1 MALHLQNLYGSLLR
15 LKLFIDD
22 ASRLNQDRLT
32 MEEIRKILLD
42 EKEKIG
48 LEIKSRQ
55 INQFNTE
62 RDVGDEVDNS
72 VVEQERELNLLLQ
85 DREKQHLEA
94 IEEALQRIETG
105 EYGFCDEC
113 GDQIDQKR
121 LMVMPLAQLC
131 ITCQQNEE
139 RLGNISSFAR
149 LPQQSSA
156 MRDD

>member
-1 MALHLQNLYGSLLR
+1 
-15 LKLFIDD
+15 
-22 ASRLNQDRLT
+22 
-32 MEEIRKILLD
+32 MEEIRKILLE

-48 LEIKSRQ
+48 VEIKSKQ
-55 INQFNTE
+55 LNLSDIE

-72 VVEQERELNLLLQ
+72 MVEQERELNLLLQ

-139 RLGNISSFAR
+139 RLGNINSFSR
-149 LPQQSSA
+149 LPQQNYSI
-156 MRDD
+156 RDD

>member
-1 MALHLQNLYGSLLR
+1 
-15 LKLFIDD
+15 
-22 ASRLNQDRLT
+22 
-32 MEEIRKILLD
+32 MEEIRKILLE

-48 LEIKSRQ
+48 VEIKSKQ
-55 INQFNTE
+55 LNLSDIE

-72 VVEQERELNLLLQ
+72 MVEQERELNLLLQ

-121 LMVMPLAQLC
+121 LMVIPLAQLC

-139 RLGNISSFAR
+139 RHGNINSFSR
-149 LPQQSSA
+149 LPQQTYS

>member
-1 MALHLQNLYGSLLR
+1 
-15 LKLFIDD
+15 
-22 ASRLNQDRLT
+22 
-32 MEEIRKILLD
+32 MEEIRKILLE

-48 LEIKSRQ
+48 VEIKSKQ
-55 INQFNTE
+55 LNLSDIE

-72 VVEQERELNLLLQ
+72 MVEQERELNLLLQ
-85 DREKQHLEA
+85 GREKQHLEA

-121 LMVMPLAQLC
+121 LMVIPLAQLC

-139 RLGNISSFAR
+139 RLGNINSFSR
-149 LPQQSSA
+149 LPQQTFS

>member
-1 MALHLQNLYGSLLR
+1 
-15 LKLFIDD
+15 
-22 ASRLNQDRLT
+22 
-32 MEEIRKILLD
+32 MEEIRKILLE

-48 LEIKSRQ
+48 VEIKSKQ
-55 INQFNTE
+55 LNFSDIE

-72 VVEQERELNLLLQ
+72 MVEQERELNLLLQ

-139 RLGNISSFAR
+139 RLGNINSFSR
-149 LPQQSSA
+149 LPQQTYSL
-156 MRDD
+156 RDD

>member
-1 MALHLQNLYGSLLR
+1 
-15 LKLFIDD
+15 
-22 ASRLNQDRLT
+22 
-32 MEEIRKILLD
+32 MEEIRKILLE

-48 LEIKSRQ
+48 VEIKSKQ
-55 INQFNTE
+55 LNLSDIE

-72 VVEQERELNLLLQ
+72 MVEQERELNLLLQ

-121 LMVMPLAQLC
+121 LMVIPLAQLC

-139 RLGNISSFAR
+139 RLGNISSFSR
-149 LPQQSSA
+149 LPQQTYS
-156 MRDD
+156 MKDD

>member
-1 MALHLQNLYGSLLR
+1 
-15 LKLFIDD
+15 
-22 ASRLNQDRLT
+22 

-48 LEIKSRQ
+48 QEFKSRQ
-55 INQFNTE
+55 INQFNVE

-139 RLGNISSFAR
+139 RLGNISSFSR

>member
-1 MALHLQNLYGSLLR
+1 
-15 LKLFIDD
+15 
-22 ASRLNQDRLT
+22 
-32 MEEIRKILLD
+32 MEEIRKILLE

-48 LEIKSRQ
+48 VEIKSKQ
-55 INQFNTE
+55 LDLSDIE

-72 VVEQERELNLLLQ
+72 MVEQERELNLLLQ

-121 LMVMPLAQLC
+121 LIVMPLAQLC

-139 RLGNISSFAR
+139 RLGNINSFSR

-156 MRDD
+156 IRDD

>member
-1 MALHLQNLYGSLLR
+1 MTTTVLR
-15 LKLFIDD
+15 AVRLVENKID
-22 ASRLNQDRLT
+22 
-32 MEEIRKILLD
+32 K
-42 EKEKIG
+42 
-48 LEIKSRQ
+48 
-55 INQFNTE
+55 F
-62 RDVGDEVDNS
+62 RDDHQTICHVC
-72 VVEQERELNLLLQ
+72 
-85 DREKQHLEA
+85 EA
-94 IEEALQRIETG
+94 IEEALQRIKTG

-139 RLGNISSFAR
+139 RLGNISSFSR

>member
-1 MALHLQNLYGSLLR
+1 
-15 LKLFIDD
+15 
-22 ASRLNQDRLT
+22 
-32 MEEIRKILLD
+32 MEEIRKILLE

-48 LEIKSRQ
+48 VEIKSKQ
-55 INQFNTE
+55 LNLSDIE

-72 VVEQERELNLLLQ
+72 MVEQERELNLLLQ

-139 RLGNISSFAR
+139 RLGNINSFSR
-149 LPQQSSA
+149 LPQQTYS

>member
-1 MALHLQNLYGSLLR
+1 
-15 LKLFIDD
+15 
-22 ASRLNQDRLT
+22 
-32 MEEIRKILLD
+32 MEEIRKILLE

-48 LEIKSRQ
+48 VEIKSKQ
-55 INQFNTE
+55 LNLSDIE

-72 VVEQERELNLLLQ
+72 MVEQERELNLLLQ

-121 LMVMPLAQLC
+121 LMVIPLAQLC

-139 RLGNISSFAR
+139 RLGNINSFSR
-149 LPQQSSA
+149 LPPQTYS

>member
-1 MALHLQNLYGSLLR
+1 
-15 LKLFIDD
+15 
-22 ASRLNQDRLT
+22 
-32 MEEIRKILLD
+32 MEEIRKILLN

-48 LEIKSRQ
+48 VEIKSKQ
-55 INQFNTE
+55 LNLSDIE

-72 VVEQERELNLLLQ
+72 MVEQERELNLLLQ

-94 IEEALQRIETG
+94 LEEALQRIETG

-139 RLGNISSFAR
+139 RLGNINSFSR
-149 LPQQSSA
+149 LPQQTYS

>member
-1 MALHLQNLYGSLLR
+1 
-15 LKLFIDD
+15 
-22 ASRLNQDRLT
+22 
-32 MEEIRKILLD
+32 MEEIRKILLE

-48 LEIKSRQ
+48 VEIKSKQ
-55 INQFNTE
+55 LNLSDIE

-72 VVEQERELNLLLQ
+72 MVEQERELNLLLQ

-121 LMVMPLAQLC
+121 LMVIPLAQLC
-131 ITCQQNEE
+131 IACQQNEE
-139 RLGNISSFAR
+139 RLGNINSFSR
-149 LPQQSSA
+149 LPQQTYS

>member
-1 MALHLQNLYGSLLR
+1 
-15 LKLFIDD
+15 
-22 ASRLNQDRLT
+22 
-32 MEEIRKILLD
+32 MEEIRKILLE

-48 LEIKSRQ
+48 VEIKSKQ
-55 INQFNTE
+55 LNLSDIE

-72 VVEQERELNLLLQ
+72 MVEQERELNLLLQ

-139 RLGNISSFAR
+139 RLGNINFFSR
-149 LPQQSSA
+149 LPQQTYS

>member
-1 MALHLQNLYGSLLR
+1 
-15 LKLFIDD
+15 
-22 ASRLNQDRLT
+22 
-32 MEEIRKILLD
+32 MEEIRKILLE

-48 LEIKSRQ
+48 VEIKSKQ
-55 INQFNTE
+55 LNLSDIE

-72 VVEQERELNLLLQ
+72 MVEQERELNLLLQ
-85 DREKQHLEA
+85 DREKKHLEA

-121 LMVMPLAQLC
+121 LMVIPLTQLC

-139 RLGNISSFAR
+139 RLGNINSFSR
-149 LPQQSSA
+149 LPQQTYS

>member
-1 MALHLQNLYGSLLR
+1 
-15 LKLFIDD
+15 
-22 ASRLNQDRLT
+22 
-32 MEEIRKILLD
+32 MEEIRKILLE

-48 LEIKSRQ
+48 VEIKSKQ
-55 INQFNTE
+55 LNLSDIE

-72 VVEQERELNLLLQ
+72 MVEQERELNLLLQ
-85 DREKQHLEA
+85 DREKLHLEA

-121 LMVMPLAQLC
+121 LMVIPLAQLC

-139 RLGNISSFAR
+139 RLGNINSFSR
-149 LPQQSSA
+149 LPQQTYS

>member
-1 MALHLQNLYGSLLR
+1 
-15 LKLFIDD
+15 
-22 ASRLNQDRLT
+22 
-32 MEEIRKILLD
+32 MEEIRKILLE

-48 LEIKSRQ
+48 DEIKSKQ
-55 INQFNTE
+55 INLSDIE
-62 RDVGDEVDNS
+62 RDVGDEVDKS
-72 VVEQERELNLLLQ
+72 MVEQERELNLLLQ

-113 GDQIDQKR
+113 GDQIDKKR
-121 LMVMPLAQLC
+121 LMVIPLAQLC

-139 RLGNISSFAR
+139 RLGNISSSSR
-149 LPQQSSA
+149 LPQQTYS

>member
-1 MALHLQNLYGSLLR
+1 
-15 LKLFIDD
+15 
-22 ASRLNQDRLT
+22 

-105 EYGFCDEC
+105 EYGFFGRC
-113 GDQIDQKR
+113 
-121 LMVMPLAQLC
+121 
-131 ITCQQNEE
+131 
-139 RLGNISSFAR
+139 
-149 LPQQSSA
+149 
-156 MRDD
+156 

>member
-1 MALHLQNLYGSLLR
+1 
-15 LKLFIDD
+15 
-22 ASRLNQDRLT
+22 
-32 MEEIRKILLD
+32 MEEIRKILLE

-48 LEIKSRQ
+48 LEIKSKQ
-55 INQFNTE
+55 LNLSDIE

-72 VVEQERELNLLLQ
+72 MVEQERELNLLLQ
-85 DREKQHLEA
+85 EREKQHLEA

-121 LMVMPLAQLC
+121 LMVIPLAQLC

-139 RLGNISSFAR
+139 RIGNINSFSR
-149 LPQQSSA
+149 LPQQTYS

>member
-1 MALHLQNLYGSLLR
+1 
-15 LKLFIDD
+15 
-22 ASRLNQDRLT
+22 
-32 MEEIRKILLD
+32 MEEIRKILLE

-48 LEIKSRQ
+48 VEIKSKQ
-55 INQFNTE
+55 LNLSDIE

-72 VVEQERELNLLLQ
+72 MVEQERELNLLLQ

-121 LMVMPLAQLC
+121 LMVIPLAQLC
-131 ITCQQNEE
+131 ITC
-139 RLGNISSFAR
+139 
-149 LPQQSSA
+149 
-156 MRDD
+156 

>member
-1 MALHLQNLYGSLLR
+1 
-15 LKLFIDD
+15 
-22 ASRLNQDRLT
+22 
-32 MEEIRKILLD
+32 MEEIRKILLE

-48 LEIKSRQ
+48 VEIKSKQ
-55 INQFNTE
+55 LNLSDIE

-72 VVEQERELNLLLQ
+72 MVEQERELNLLLQ

-94 IEEALQRIETG
+94 IDEALQRIETG

-121 LMVMPLAQLC
+121 LMVIPLAQLC

-139 RLGNISSFAR
+139 RLGNINSFSR
-149 LPQQSSA
+149 LPQQTYS

>member
-1 MALHLQNLYGSLLR
+1 
-15 LKLFIDD
+15 
-22 ASRLNQDRLT
+22 
-32 MEEIRKILLD
+32 MEEIRKILLE

-48 LEIKSRQ
+48 VEIKSKHLNLSD
-55 INQFNTE
+55 IE

-72 VVEQERELNLLLQ
+72 MVEQERELNLLLQ

-139 RLGNISSFAR
+139 RLGNINSFSR
-149 LPQQSSA
+149 LPQQTYS

>member
-1 MALHLQNLYGSLLR
+1 
-15 LKLFIDD
+15 
-22 ASRLNQDRLT
+22 
-32 MEEIRKILLD
+32 MEEIRKILLE

-48 LEIKSRQ
+48 VEIKSKQ
-55 INQFNTE
+55 LNLSDIE

-72 VVEQERELNLLLQ
+72 MVEQERELNLLLQ

-105 EYGFCDEC
+105 EYGFCYEC

-121 LMVMPLAQLC
+121 LMVIPLAQLC
-131 ITCQQNEE
+131 IACQQNEE
-139 RLGNISSFAR
+139 RLGNINSFSR
-149 LPQQSSA
+149 LPQQTYS

>member
-1 MALHLQNLYGSLLR
+1 
-15 LKLFIDD
+15 
-22 ASRLNQDRLT
+22 
-32 MEEIRKILLD
+32 MEEIRKILLE

-48 LEIKSRQ
+48 VEIKSKQ
-55 INQFNTE
+55 LNLSDIE

-72 VVEQERELNLLLQ
+72 MVEQERELNLLLQ

-139 RLGNISSFAR
+139 RLGNINSFSR
-149 LPQQSSA
+149 LPQQTYS
-156 MRDD
+156 MRDE

>member
-1 MALHLQNLYGSLLR
+1 
-15 LKLFIDD
+15 
-22 ASRLNQDRLT
+22 
-32 MEEIRKILLD
+32 MEEIRKILLE

-48 LEIKSRQ
+48 VEIKSKQ
-55 INQFNTE
+55 LNLSDIE
-62 RDVGDEVDNS
+62 RDVGDEVDKS
-72 VVEQERELNLLLQ
+72 MVEQERELNLLLQ

-139 RLGNISSFAR
+139 RLGNISSFSR
-149 LPQQSSA
+149 LPQQTYS